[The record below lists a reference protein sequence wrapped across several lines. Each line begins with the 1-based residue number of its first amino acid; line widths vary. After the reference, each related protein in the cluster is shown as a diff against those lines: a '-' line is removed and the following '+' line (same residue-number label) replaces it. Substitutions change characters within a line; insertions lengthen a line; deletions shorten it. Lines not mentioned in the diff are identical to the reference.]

1 MAAAIPKPKRE
12 TVQVALCLLAGALLG
27 RIMLLD
33 LKLKWE
39 FAFMAGLGTVA
50 LSLMTGNPRGILLF
64 LAAFTTPFFFVKR
77 LSEREVYVSQAN
89 EISIGLT
96 DVIGIAL
103 LLLFVSELA
112 RRKTQIR
119 FYAVVTAPAI
129 IWLVLSAPS
138 LLVARDEQLAVF
150 QLINMLKM
158 ILLYWIIANSVRD
171 KPDLIFVI
179 KGLLFSLL
187 FQAAVGVYQGATG
200 HAAGFGVLGEEAIV
214 PQQDVRGVAIN
225 RVQGTFFHPN
235 SYAMYL
241 VTVLPFG
248 MIFLLAKVKS
258 SLKALAAAGLSLG
271 IIALIYSLSRSGW
284 ISFLAITGLVLVLVA
299 RRKRLSLRTTVLMG
313 GLACMILAALVF
325 FGSDMVLDRITA
337 DDHGA
342 ALSRILQAR
351 TAMDIIKSHP
361 LLGIGLNNYT
371 LTSLLVLGE
380 EPVVHNAYLLV
391 TAETGLLGLLGFLGL
406 LAGLLFQSWR
416 IVRRAP
422 DDLSWAAGVGIFC
435 AFGAIALHSMTD
447 YALLGSTILITHFW
461 FLAGISSGW
470 TQRLSSQE
478 QSAGGRSMTFPA
490 GRRRDGPIGSG
501 NG

>member
-89 EISIGLT
+89 EINVGLM
-96 DVIGIAL
+96 DVIGLAL
-103 LLLFVSELA
+103 LFLFFSELA
-112 RRKTQIR
+112 RRKTRIR
-119 FYAVVTAPAI
+119 FHPSVTVPAVA
-129 IWLVLSAPS
+129 WLVLSSLS
-138 LLVARDEQLAVF
+138 LLVARDERLAVF

-158 ILLYWIIANSVRD
+158 ILLYWIVANSVRD
-171 KPDLIFVI
+171 KSDLTFVI
-179 KGLLFSLL
+179 TGLLFSLL

-200 HAAGFGVLGEEAIV
+200 RPAGFAVLGEEAMV
-214 PQQDVRGVAIN
+214 PRQDIRGVAIH

-241 VTVLPFG
+241 ITALPFG
-248 MIFLLAKVKS
+248 LIFLFAKVKS
-258 SLKALAAAGLSLG
+258 SLKAIAVAGLGLG

-284 ISFLAITGLVLVLVA
+284 ISFLAIACLVLGLAA
-299 RRKRLSLRTTVLMG
+299 RRKRMSPRTMALTG
-313 GLACMILAALVF
+313 GLACIILAALYF
-325 FGSDMVLDRITA
+325 FGSGMILGRIKA
-337 DDHGA
+337 DDHGS

-351 TAMDIIKSHP
+351 TAMDIIRDHP
-361 LLGIGLNNYT
+361 VLGVGLNNYT
-371 LTSLLVLGE
+371 LTSLLVLGR
-380 EPVVHNAYLLV
+380 EPVVHNAYLLIA
-391 TAETGLLGLLGFLGL
+391 AETGLLGLLGFLGL
-406 LAGLLFQSWR
+406 LASLLFQNWR
-416 IVRRAP
+416 TARRAS
-422 DDLSWAAGVGIFC
+422 DDLSWAAGAGIFC
-435 AFGAIALHSMTD
+435 AFAAIAAHSMTD

-461 FLAGISSGW
+461 FLAGVSSA
-470 TQRLSSQE
+470 LSLGLSPRGQGPGRALNDV
-478 QSAGGRSMTFPA
+478 SKGTAAGHADRA
-490 GRRRDGPIGSG
+490 RK
-501 NG
+501 